1 MNYLANMLQYL
12 VQFPTVAARHRGVAK
27 LSCLTNS
34 FFAGRRAT
42 TGGNLQTCRFA
53 NRPQLQNDID
63 ELDKQFGG
71 TNCGNQQPFSLD
83 HAIDQP
89 QPKSTS
95 PWAACMISPHW
106 GLNPGPSVYRT
117 DALPLS
123 YRGRERRKSASALG
137 TKHNRLRSRRGNPA
151 RPGATGTCPFSPRR
165 RAARVR
171 RASPRRLFSAP
182 AICGC
187 SQQNWSRAAL
197 WPNG

>member
-1 MNYLANMLQYL
+1 M
-12 VQFPTVAARHRGVAK
+12 
-27 LSCLTNS
+27 
-34 FFAGRRAT
+34 
-42 TGGNLQTCRFA
+42 QTCRFA

-71 TNCGNQQPFSLD
+71 TNCGKQQPFSLD
-83 HAIDQP
+83 HAIGQP

-137 TKHNRLRSRRGNPA
+137 TQHNRLRSRRGNRERRA
-151 RPGATGTCPFSPRR
+151 RESGAARHDWHLSLFPPPPRR
-165 RAARVR
+165 
-171 RASPRRLFSAP
+171 PRSAGV
-182 AICGC
+182 A
-187 SQQNWSRAAL
+187 AAL
-197 WPNG
+197 VLCACDLRLLSAKLVSCGPVA